1 MTGSAVP
8 EQKAAEAEVIL
19 GVDSTSEGNAAPEST
34 KAVPETEA
42 AQITETT
49 AAARET
55 ATVVVPEVAPEE
67 ANIKH
72 EAEAEIDNPGVKGHP
87 AGETGATGKL
97 SLKLS
102 GCDY

>member
-72 EAEAEIDNPGVKGHP
+72 EAEIDNPGVKGHP
-87 AGETGATGKL
+87 AGETGAMGKL